1 MAETEEAEYSDTLE
15 VEGEAKSS
23 SRVLAAI
30 KKATDTFRD
39 YQDTCRRIDDIYS
52 REGDQYDSAWL
63 DPEYDLFWA
72 SMEILKPAIYA
83 HAPVPAVAPMFA
95 DRRPLY
101 NTTAELLERV
111 TTSAFDRAN
120 IDQAMLALRDDL
132 AFTNRGV
139 LWVTY
144 ETEDGQKACIDHIDR
159 TDFLHEPARGWSDV
173 GWVARRAWMTKAEMR
188 KRFSKTS
195 GKAYQQAK
203 TEIRR
208 DDKDNGG
215 ADDSK
220 KAGVWEV
227 WHRNDDKVYWVAP
240 DCPVV
245 LDEDKPHLTLKD
257 FYPCPRPA
265 YGTLRRRSLVP
276 VPDYVRYAAH
286 LAKISTLTSRIY
298 LLLDKIKLKG
308 LVPAGGDIGDAIQ
321 AALRSEDDEII
332 IPVPGAALVQ
342 GSSAGFVTWMPLA
355 DIATAIQG
363 LIEARGQL
371 IEDFYQLSGIS
382 DIMRGATEAEET
394 LGAQQLKSQYGS
406 VRVRD
411 KIDELQRVA
420 RDVARIVAEI
430 ASDKFSKETL
440 LDMAQLEIPTKAD
453 ISKTVKEI
461 EAAAKKEL
469 EGLAEKAK
477 GMLQQA
483 RQQPQGQPQQGG
495 QPQAQQIDP
504 QQAQAQFQQA
514 QQQIVQKYAGP
525 LKQAEETVPI
535 EDVMELL
542 RDDKTRGFAFE
553 IATDSTIMT
562 DEMAEKQARN
572 EFLGVV
578 ATSTQALTG
587 LAAMG
592 EAGAALA
599 GGFLKFVVAPY
610 RVGRELNGL
619 IDDFVDAAPQ
629 MAAAAAGQGD
639 GTQEAQKAMADANNK
654 LADAEMTKAQA
665 ATMKVETD
673 AKAKMQD
680 MQLKAAQLQSDNER
694 KMAEMQQKGAIESDK
709 HQRESEKLRQQLVDM
724 QSKSGEQQAKID
736 NLTAQTAAIL
746 HSIGLDERKQ
756 QLDEYTAA
764 NAVQSKAVDQSLNAQ
779 GMQQKAVEG
788 DRSHQLNE
796 RQQGQTEAM
805 GERSEQRAD
814 RQQEFTE
821 RSSDRQQTFAER
833 QAAKEPAQ

>member
-1 MAETEEAEYSDTLE
+1 MADEIETEISDTLKD
-15 VEGEAKSS
+15 EGAEAKSS
-23 SRVLAAI
+23 SRRVLTAI
-30 KKATDTFRD
+30 RKATDTFRD
-39 YQDTCRRIDDIYS
+39 YQDTCRRIDDVYS
-52 REGDQYDSAWL
+52 RDNNYDSDWL

-111 TTSAFDRAN
+111 ASSAFERAN
-120 IDQAMLALRDDL
+120 IDQSMLSLRDDL

-144 ETEDGQKACIDHIDR
+144 ESDDGQQRACVDHVDR
-159 TDFLHEPARGWSDV
+159 TDFLHEPARSWAEV
-173 GWVARRAWMTKAEMR
+173 GWCARRAWLTKTEMR
-188 KRFSKTS
+188 KRFKKTS
-195 GKAYQQAK
+195 GDAYQRAMF
-203 TEIRR
+203 EIRR

-227 WHRNDDKVYWVAP
+227 WHKADKKVYWVANGV
-240 DCPVV
+240 DKM
-245 LDEDKPHLTLKD
+245 LDEGKPHLALKE
-257 FYPCPRPA
+257 FFPCPRPA

-321 AALRSEDDEII
+321 LALKSDDDEII
-332 IPVPGAALVQ
+332 IPVPGASLMQ
-342 GSSAGFVTWMPLA
+342 NSSTGFVTWMPLA
-355 DIATAIQG
+355 EIATAIQG
-363 LIEARGQL
+363 LIDARGQL

-430 ASDKFSKETL
+430 ASEKFTKETL
-440 LDMAQLEIPTKAD
+440 LDMAQLEIPTKAE
-453 ISKTVKEI
+453 IAKNVKEI
-461 EAAAKKEL
+461 EEAAKEEL
-469 EGLAEKAK
+469 KALSAQAEEMAKKARTQAEAEGK
-477 GMLQQA
+477 
-483 RQQPQGQPQQGG
+483 P
-495 QPQAQQIDP
+495 IDP
-504 QQAQAQFQQA
+504 QQAEQASQQFQQA
-514 QQQIVQKYAGP
+514 QQQIIQKYAVS

-535 EDVMELL
+535 EAVIELL
-542 RDDKTRGFAFE
+542 RDDRTRGFAFE

-562 DEMAEKQARN
+562 DEMQEKTSRN

-578 ATSTQALTG
+578 STSTQALMG
-587 LAAMG
+587 LAAAG

-599 GGFLKFVVAPY
+599 GGFLKFVTAPY

-629 MAAAAAGQGD
+629 MAAQMAGQGS
-639 GTQEAQKAMADANNK
+639 GEADQAMADANNK
-654 LADAEMTKAQA
+654 LAEAEMTKA
-665 ATMKVETD
+665 
-673 AKAKMQD
+673 
-680 MQLKAAQLQSDNER
+680 KAAVAGVEAKSQMD
-694 KMAEMQQKGAIESDK
+694 KAEMQRKMVELQQKAAADQTKAEEA
-709 HQRESEKLRQQLVDM
+709 QAKLQLQLADM
-724 QSKSGEQQAKID
+724 QEKAANTAKLTEAQINKLTADTAKI
-736 NLTAQTAAIL
+736 LA
-746 HSIGLDERKQ
+746 SIGLDQRKQ
-756 QLDEYTAA
+756 ELSEYSAA
-764 NAVQSKAVDQSLNAQ
+764 NAAQAKQVDQSMAAQ
-779 GMQQKAVEG
+779 GMEQKAIEG
-788 DRSHQLNE
+788 ERNAQMSE
-796 RQQGQTEAM
+796 RQQAHSETV
-805 GERSEQRAD
+805 GERSEERAD
-814 RQQEFTE
+814 RQQDFTE
-821 RSSDRQQTFAER
+821 RNTDRQQTFAER
-833 QAAKEPAQ
+833 QAMKEPAE

>member
-1 MAETEEAEYSDTLE
+1 MAELEEAEYSDTLE

-23 SRVLAAI
+23 SRVLSAI

-52 REGDQYDSAWL
+52 RDSSYDSDWL

-120 IDQAMLALRDDL
+120 IDQAMLSLRDDL

-144 ETEDGQKACIDHIDR
+144 ETEDGQKACVDHIDR
-159 TDFLHEPARGWSDV
+159 TDFLHEPARAWADV

-188 KRFSKTS
+188 KRFRKMS
-195 GKAYQQAK
+195 GDAYKQAK

-227 WHRNDDKVYWVAP
+227 WHRNDNRVYWVAP
-240 DCPVV
+240 DCPVM
-245 LDEDKPHLTLKD
+245 LDEGEPHLKLKD

-276 VPDYVRYAAH
+276 VPDYQRYAAH

-321 AALRSEDDEII
+321 QALKSEDDEII

-342 GSSAGFVTWMPLA
+342 GSTTGFVTWMPLA

-440 LDMAQLEIPTKAD
+440 LDMSQMDIPTKAELA
-453 ISKTVKEI
+453 KTVKEI
-461 EAAAKKEL
+461 EEAAKKEL
-469 EGLAEKAK
+469 KAFGEKAK
-477 GMLQQA
+477 EMAQQQA
-483 RQQPQGQPQQGG
+483 TKPQQQPSAPGQPQG
-495 QPQAQQIDP
+495 QQIDP
-504 QQAQAQFQQA
+504 QQAQQQFQQA
-514 QQQIVQKYAGP
+514 QQQIIQKYAGP
-525 LKQAEETVPI
+525 LKTAEEAVPI
-535 EDVMELL
+535 EDVIDLL
-542 RDDKTRGFAFE
+542 RDDKARGFAFE

-562 DEMAEKQARN
+562 DEMQEKASRN

-578 ATSTQALTG
+578 AQSTQALTG
-587 LAAMG
+587 IAALG
-592 EAGAALA
+592 EQGAALA
-599 GGFLKFVVAPY
+599 GGLLKFATAPY

-629 MAAAAAGQGD
+629 MAAAAAGQGNSEND
-639 GTQEAQKAMADANNK
+639 KALADANNK
-654 LADAEMTKAQA
+654 LAEAEQVKANAALMTAQA
-665 ATMKVETD
+665 R
-673 AKAKMQD
+673 
-680 MQLKAAQLQSDNER
+680 AAQAQADNER
-694 KMAEMQQKGAIESDK
+694 KIIELQQKGAIEADK
-709 HQRESEKLRQQLVDM
+709 HQRETEKLRQQLVDM
-724 QSKSGEQQAKID
+724 QAKSGLLQAEIN
-736 NLTAQTAAIL
+736 NLTAQTAKIL
-746 HSIGLDERKQ
+746 ASIGLDERKQ
-756 QLDEYTAA
+756 QVSEYTAA
-764 NAVQSKAVDQSLNAQ
+764 SNAQNQQIDQAQKAQ
-779 GMQQKAVEG
+779 GMQQQAVEG

-796 RQQGQTEAM
+796 RQQAHTETMGQ
-805 GERSEQRAD
+805 RSEQRAD
-814 RQQEFTE
+814 RQQNFSEQSTN
-821 RSSDRQQTFAER
+821 RQMTLAER
-833 QAAKEPAQ
+833 QAEKEPAQ

>member
-1 MAETEEAEYSDTLE
+1 MADEIEPEYSDTLE
-15 VEGEAKSS
+15 DGDEPKSS
-23 SRVLAAI
+23 SRVLSAI

-39 YQDTCRRIDDIYS
+39 YQDTCRRIDDVYSHDNTYS
-52 REGDQYDSAWL
+52 RDWL
-63 DPEYDLFWA
+63 DPEYDLFWS

-120 IDQAMLALRDDL
+120 IDQAMLSLRDDL

-144 ETEDGQKACIDHIDR
+144 ETEDGQKVCIDHVDR
-159 TDFLHEPARGWSDV
+159 TDFLHEPARCWADV
-173 GWVARRAWMTKAEMR
+173 GWVARRAWMTKTEMR
-188 KRFSKTS
+188 KRFGKTS
-195 GKAYQQAK
+195 GKAYQQAQ

-227 WHRNDDKVYWVAP
+227 WHKADNKVYWAAP
-240 DCPVV
+240 GCPVL

-276 VPDYVRYAAH
+276 VPDYMRYAAH
-286 LAKISTLTSRIY
+286 LSKISTLTSRIY
-298 LLLDKIKLKG
+298 LLLDKIKMKG
-308 LVPAGGDIGDAIQ
+308 LVPAGGDIGDAIEQ
-321 AALRSEDDEII
+321 ALRADDDEII

-363 LIEARGQL
+363 LIAARGQL

-430 ASDKFSKETL
+430 ASDKFTEKTL
-440 LDMAQLEIPTKAD
+440 LDMSMMDIPSKAD
-453 ISKTVKEI
+453 VTKQIKGI
-461 EAAAKKEL
+461 EEAAKKEL
-469 EGLAEKAK
+469 KALGEKAK
-477 GMLQQA
+477 GMAAQA
-483 RQQPQGQPQQGG
+483 SQQGQQV
-495 QPQAQQIDP
+495 DP
-504 QQAQAQFQQA
+504 QQAEQQFQQA
-514 QQQIVQKYAGP
+514 QQAVIAKYGP
-525 LKQAEETVPI
+525 QLKEAEDTVPI
-535 EDVMELL
+535 EAVVDLL
-542 RDDKTRGFAFE
+542 RDDRARGFAFE
-553 IATDSTIMT
+553 IATDSTILT
-562 DEMAEKQARN
+562 DEMQEKQSRN

-578 ATSTQALTG
+578 AQATQG
-587 LAAMG
+587 LMAIAGLG
-592 EAGAALA
+592 EQGAALA
-599 GGFLKFVVAPY
+599 GGLLKFATAPY

-629 MAAAAAGQGD
+629 MAAQAAGQGQGNSD
-639 GTQEAQKAMADANNK
+639 AEKAMADANNK
-654 LADAEMTKAQA
+654 LAEAEQVKAQA
-665 ATMKVETD
+665 SLLSAQ
-673 AKAKMQD
+673 A
-680 MQLKAAQLQSDNER
+680 KAAQAQADSER
-694 KMAEMQQKGAIESDK
+694 KIAELQQKGAIEADK
-709 HQRESEKLRQQLVDM
+709 HQRESEKLQQQLRDM
-724 QSKSGEQQAKID
+724 FGRETLMQAQVD
-736 NLTAQTAAIL
+736 NLTANTAKIL
-746 HSIGLDERKQ
+746 ASIGLDERKQ
-756 QLDEYTAA
+756 QLSEYTAA
-764 NAVQSKAVDQSLNAQ
+764 DNAQ
-779 GMQQKAVEG
+779 ARRTDQAMQAQNSQQDASFKAQ
-788 DRSHQLNE
+788 DS
-796 RQQGQTEAM
+796 A
-805 GERSEQRAD
+805 RAD
-814 RQQEFTE
+814 RSQSFSEH
-821 RSSDRQQTFAER
+821 SSERQQTFAEK
-833 QAAKEPAQ
+833 QAQKEPAQ

>member
-1 MAETEEAEYSDTLE
+1 MADEIETEVSDTLE

-23 SRVLAAI
+23 SRVLSAI

-52 REGDQYDSAWL
+52 RDNNYDNDWL

-111 TTSAFDRAN
+111 TTSIFDRAN
-120 IDQAMLALRDDL
+120 IDQSMLSLRDDL
-132 AFTNRGV
+132 AFTNRGQ
-139 LWVTY
+139 LWVAY
-144 ETEDGQKACIDHIDR
+144 ETDDGQCIPIDHLDR
-159 TDFLHEPARGWSDV
+159 TDFLHEAARSWADV
-173 GWVARRAWMTKAEMR
+173 GWVARRAWMTKTEMR
-188 KRFSKTS
+188 KRFRKTS
-195 GKAYQQAK
+195 GDAYKQAK

-227 WHRNDDKVYWVAP
+227 WHRNDKKVYWVAP
-240 DCPVV
+240 DCPVL
-245 LDEDKPHLTLKD
+245 LDESDPYLKLKD
-257 FYPCPRPA
+257 FWPCPRPA

-321 AALRSEDDEII
+321 AALRSDDDEII
-332 IPVPGAALVQ
+332 IPVPGAALTT
-342 GSSAGFVTWMPLA
+342 GGATGFVTWMPLA

-440 LDMAQLEIPTKAD
+440 LDMAQLEIPTKAE

-469 EGLAEKAK
+469 TELGKKAK
-477 GMLQQA
+477 EMAQQA
-483 RQQPQGQPQQGG
+483 EQKQQQQPGQPGQPQG
-495 QPQAQQIDP
+495 QQIDP
-504 QQAQAQFQQA
+504 QQAQQQFQQA
-514 QQQIVQKYAGP
+514 QQAIVQKYAGP

-535 EDVMELL
+535 EDVIELL
-542 RDDKTRGFAFE
+542 RDDRTRGFAFE

-562 DEMAEKQARN
+562 DEMQEKQSRN

-578 ATSTQALTG
+578 AQSTQALTG
-587 LAAMG
+587 LASMG

-599 GGFLKFVVAPY
+599 GGFLKFVTAPY

-629 MAAAAAGQGD
+629 MAAQIAGQGQ
-639 GTQEAQKAMADANNK
+639 GNGEAEKAIADANNK
-654 LADAEMTKAQA
+654 LAEAEMTKAKA
-665 ATMKVETD
+665 AVAGVQ
-673 AKAKMQD
+673 AKAQIDQAEMQ
-680 MQLKAAQLQSDNER
+680 R
-694 KMAEMQQKGAIESDK
+694 KMAEMQQKATSDQVK
-709 HQRESEKLRQQLVDM
+709 AQQEQEKLRLQLADM
-724 QSKSGEQQAKID
+724 QEKAANTAKLTEAQINKLTADTAKI
-736 NLTAQTAAIL
+736 LA
-746 HSIGLDERKQ
+746 SIGLDERKQ
-756 QLDEYTAA
+756 NLSEYSAQQATQAK
-764 NAVQSKAVDQSLNAQ
+764 QVDQALNAQ
-779 GMQQKAVEG
+779 GQQQQAVEG
-788 DRSHQLNE
+788 DRNAQLSE
-796 RQQGQTEAM
+796 RQQAHTETV

-814 RQQEFTE
+814 RQQDFSE
-821 RSSDRQQTFAER
+821 RSTDRQMTLAER

>member
-1 MAETEEAEYSDTLE
+1 MADAIEPEYSDTLE
-15 VEGEAKSS
+15 DGDEPKSS
-23 SRVLAAI
+23 SRVLSAI

-39 YQDTCRRIDDIYS
+39 YQDTCRRIDDVYS
-52 REGDQYDSAWL
+52 HDNTYSSDWL
-63 DPEYDLFWA
+63 DPEYDLFWS

-120 IDQAMLALRDDL
+120 IDQAMLSLRDDL

-144 ETEDGQKACIDHIDR
+144 ETEDGQKVCIDHVDR
-159 TDFLHEPARGWSDV
+159 TDFLHEPARCWADV
-173 GWVARRAWMTKAEMR
+173 GWVARRAWMTKTEMR
-188 KRFSKTS
+188 KRFGKTS
-195 GKAYQQAK
+195 GKAYQQAA

-227 WHRNDDKVYWVAP
+227 WHKADNKVYWAAP
-240 DCPVV
+240 GCPVL

-276 VPDYVRYAAH
+276 VPDYRRYAAH
-286 LAKISTLTSRIY
+286 LSKISTLTSRIY
-298 LLLDKIKLKG
+298 LLLDKIKMKG
-308 LVPAGGDIGDAIQ
+308 LVPAGGDIGDAIEQ
-321 AALRSEDDEII
+321 ALRADDDEII

-342 GSSAGFVTWMPLA
+342 GAASGFVTWMPLA

-363 LIEARGQL
+363 LIAARGQL

-430 ASDKFSKETL
+430 ASDKFTKETL
-440 LDMAQLEIPTKAD
+440 LDMSMMEIPSKAD
-453 ISKTVKEI
+453 VTKQIKGIE
-461 EAAAKKEL
+461 EAAEKEL
-469 EGLAEKAK
+469 KALGEKAK
-477 GMLQQA
+477 GMAAQA
-483 RQQPQGQPQQGG
+483 NQQGQQV
-495 QPQAQQIDP
+495 DP
-504 QQAQAQFQQA
+504 QQAEQQFQQA
-514 QQQIVQKYAGP
+514 QQAVIAKYGP
-525 LKQAEETVPI
+525 QLKEAEDTVPV
-535 EDVMELL
+535 EAVVELL
-542 RDDKTRGFAFE
+542 RDDRARGFAFE
-553 IATDSTIMT
+553 IATDSTILT
-562 DEMAEKQARN
+562 DEMQEKQSRN

-578 ATSTQALTG
+578 AQATQG
-587 LAAMG
+587 LMAIAGLG
-592 EAGAALA
+592 EQGAALA
-599 GGFLKFVVAPY
+599 GGLLKFATAPY

-629 MAAAAAGQGD
+629 MAAQAAGQGQGNSD
-639 GTQEAQKAMADANNK
+639 AEKAMADANNK
-654 LADAEMTKAQA
+654 LAEAEQVKAQA
-665 ATMKVETD
+665 SLLSAQ
-673 AKAKMQD
+673 AKATQ
-680 MQLKAAQLQSDNER
+680 AQADSER
-694 KMAEMQQKGAIESDK
+694 KIAELQQKGAIEADK
-709 HQRESEKLRQQLVDM
+709 HQRESEKLQQQLRDM
-724 QSKSGEQQAKID
+724 FGRETLMQAQVD
-736 NLTAQTAAIL
+736 NLTANTAKIL
-746 HSIGLDERKQ
+746 ASIGLDERKQ
-756 QLDEYTAA
+756 QLSEYTAA
-764 NAVQSKAVDQSLNAQ
+764 DNAQARRVDQTMQAQ
-779 GMQQKAVEG
+779 N
-788 DRSHQLNE
+788 S
-796 RQQGQTEAM
+796 QTDAAF
-805 GERSEQRAD
+805 RVQDSQRAD
-814 RQQEFTE
+814 RGQEFTE
-821 RSSDRQQTFAER
+821 RSSDRQMTLAER
-833 QAAKEPAQ
+833 QAMKEPAE

>member
-1 MAETEEAEYSDTLE
+1 MAEPIETEYSDTLKD
-15 VEGEAKSS
+15 EGEGAEPKSS
-23 SRVLAAI
+23 ARVLAAI
-30 KKATDTFRD
+30 RKATDTFRD
-39 YQDTCRRIDDIYS
+39 YQDTCRRIDDVYS
-52 REGDQYDSAWL
+52 RDNSYNTDWL
-63 DPEYDLFWA
+63 DPDYDLFWS

-111 TTSAFDRAN
+111 ATSAFDRAN
-120 IDQAMLALRDDL
+120 IDQAMLSLRDDL

-144 ETEDGQKACIDHIDR
+144 ETDGGQKVCIEQVDR
-159 TDFLHEPARGWSDV
+159 TDFLHEPARCWADV
-173 GWVARRAWMTKAEMR
+173 GWVARRAWMTKTEMR
-188 KRFSKTS
+188 KRFGKTS

-203 TEIRR
+203 TEVRR

-227 WHRNDDKVYWVAP
+227 WHKADNTVYWAAP
-240 DCPVV
+240 DCPVM
-245 LDEDKPHLTLKD
+245 LDEGKPHLTLKD
-257 FYPCPRPA
+257 FFPCPRPA

-286 LAKISTLTSRIY
+286 LSKISTLTSRIY

-321 AALRSEDDEII
+321 LALQSDDDSIV

-342 GSSAGFVTWMPLA
+342 GSASGFVTWMPLA

-430 ASDKFSKETL
+430 AADKFSKETL
-440 LDMAQLEIPTKAD
+440 LDMSMMDIPTKAD
-453 ISKTVKEI
+453 VAKHVREI
-461 EAAAKKEL
+461 EKSARDEL
-469 EGLAEKAK
+469 EALTKKA
-477 GMLQQA
+477 QQA
-483 RQQPQGQPQQGG
+483 AQQSQGQVNPNQAKQQ
-495 QPQAQQIDP
+495 
-504 QQAQAQFQQA
+504 FSQA
-514 QQQIVQKYAGP
+514 QQQIVQKYAGQ
-525 LKQAEETVPI
+525 LKDAEETVPI
-535 EDVMELL
+535 EAVIELL
-542 RDDKTRGFAFE
+542 RDDKARGFAFE

-562 DEMAEKQARN
+562 DEMQEKQSRN

-578 ATSTQALTG
+578 AQSTQALTG
-587 LAAMG
+587 LAMMG

-599 GGFLKFVVAPY
+599 GGFLKFVTAPY

-629 MAAAAAGQGD
+629 MAAQMAGQG
-639 GTQEAQKAMADANNK
+639 GGGEAEKAMAEANKK

-673 AKAKMQD
+673 SKAKMTD
-680 MQLKAAQLQSDNER
+680 MQLKAAQLQADNER
-694 KMAEMQQKGAIESDK
+694 KMSELQQKGAIEADK
-709 HQRESEKLRQQLVDM
+709 HMRESEKLQQQLRDM
-724 QSKSGEQQAKID
+724 AGRETLMQAQVD
-736 NLTAQTAAIL
+736 NLTANTAKIL
-746 HSIGLDERKQ
+746 ASIGLDERKQ
-756 QLDEYTAA
+756 QVSEYTAA
-764 NAVQSKAVDQSLNAQ
+764 NQAQAQRVDQAMSAQ
-779 GMQQKAVEG
+779 DRQQKAVDS
-788 DRSHQLNE
+788 DRSHEMSE
-796 RQQGQTEAM
+796 RQQSHVE
-805 GERSEQRAD
+805 S
-814 RQQEFTE
+814 
-821 RSSDRQQTFAER
+821 SSDRQQTLAER
-833 QAAKEPAQ
+833 QAEREPAE

>member
-1 MAETEEAEYSDTLE
+1 MADEIETEVSDTLVDE
-15 VEGEAKSS
+15 GGEAKSS
-23 SRVLAAI
+23 SRVLTAI

-39 YQDTCRRIDDIYS
+39 YQDTCRRIDDVYS
-52 REGDQYDSAWL
+52 RENNYDTDWL
-63 DPEYDLFWA
+63 DPDYDLFWA

-83 HAPVPAVAPMFA
+83 HVPVPAVAPMFA

-101 NTTAELLERV
+101 NTTAELIERV
-111 TTSAFDRAN
+111 VTSAFDRTN
-120 IDQAMLALRDDL
+120 IDQSMLSLRDDL

-139 LWVTY
+139 QWVTY
-144 ETEDGQKACIDHIDR
+144 ESDEGQQRACVDHVDR
-159 TDFLHEPARGWSDV
+159 TDFLHEPARSWADV
-173 GWVARRAWMTKAEMR
+173 GWVARRAWLTKTEMR
-188 KRFSKTS
+188 KRFKKTS
-195 GKAYQQAK
+195 GDAYKRAIL
-203 TEIRR
+203 EVRR

-227 WHRNDDKVYWVAP
+227 WHKADKKVYWVANGV
-240 DCPVV
+240 DKM
-245 LDEDKPHLTLKD
+245 LDEGKPHLTLKD
-257 FYPCPRPA
+257 FFPCPRPA

-286 LAKISTLTSRIY
+286 LSKISTLTSRIY

-321 AALRSEDDEII
+321 LALKSDDDEII
-332 IPVPGAALVQ
+332 IPVPGASLMQSGAT
-342 GSSAGFVTWMPLA
+342 GFVTWMPLA

-363 LIEARGQL
+363 LIDARGQL

-430 ASDKFSKETL
+430 ASEKFSQKTL
-440 LDMAQLEIPTKAD
+440 LDMSQLQIPTKAE
-453 ISKTVKEI
+453 IAKNIKEI
-461 EAAAKKEL
+461 ESAAEEELKALSETAKKE
-469 EGLAEKAK
+469 AKKA
-477 GMLQQA
+477 
-483 RQQPQGQPQQGG
+483 RE
-495 QPQAQQIDP
+495 
-504 QQAQAQFQQA
+504 QAQAKGEDLDPQMIEQASQQFQQA
-514 QQQIVQKYAGP
+514 SQQIIQKYAVP

-542 RDDKTRGFAFE
+542 RDDRTRGFAFE

-562 DEMAEKQARN
+562 DEMQEKSARN

-578 ATSTQALTG
+578 STSTQALMG
-587 LAAMG
+587 LAAAG

-599 GGFLKFVVAPY
+599 GGFLKFVTAPY

-629 MAAAAAGQGD
+629 MAAQMAGQSAG
-639 GTQEAQKAMADANNK
+639 GGEAEKAMADANNK
-654 LADAEMTKAQA
+654 LAEAEMTKAQA
-665 ATMKVETD
+665 AVASVQ
-673 AKAKMQD
+673 AKA
-680 MQLKAAQLQSDNER
+680 QLDQAENQR
-694 KMAEMQQKGAIESDK
+694 KMAELQQKAAADQTKAQEA
-709 HQRESEKLRQQLVDM
+709 QAKLQLQLADM
-724 QSKSGEQQAKID
+724 QEKAANTAKLTEAQINKLTADTAKI
-736 NLTAQTAAIL
+736 LA
-746 HSIGLDERKQ
+746 SIGLDQRKQ
-756 QLDEYTAA
+756 ELSEYTAA
-764 NAVQSKAVDQSLNAQ
+764 SNAEAKQVDQAMAAE
-779 GMQQKAVEG
+779 GIQQQAVEG
-788 DRSHQLNE
+788 ERNAEMNE
-796 RQQGQTEAM
+796 RKQSF
-805 GERSEQRAD
+805 SEQHGS

-821 RSSDRQQTFAER
+821 TQADRQLSLAER
-833 QAAKEPAQ
+833 QAEREGAE

>member
-1 MAETEEAEYSDTLE
+1 MAETDDTEISDTLKDE
-15 VEGEAKSS
+15 DGEARSS
-23 SRVLAAI
+23 SRVLSAI

-39 YQDTCRRIDDIYS
+39 YQETCRRIDDIYS
-52 REGDQYDSAWL
+52 RDGSYDGDWL
-63 DPEYDLFWA
+63 DPDYDLFWS

-111 TTSAFDRAN
+111 TSSAFDRAN
-120 IDQAMLALRDDL
+120 IDQAMLSLRDDL

-144 ETEDGQKACIDHIDR
+144 ETDDGQKVCIDHVDR
-159 TDFLHEPARGWSDV
+159 TDFLHEPARCWADV
-173 GWVARRAWMTKAEMR
+173 GWVARRAWMTKTEMR
-188 KRFSKTS
+188 KRFGKTS

-227 WHRNDDKVYWVAP
+227 WHKADNKVYWVAP
-240 DCPVV
+240 DCPVM
-245 LDEDKPHLTLKD
+245 LDEGAPHLALKD
-257 FYPCPRPA
+257 FFPCPRPA

-276 VPDYVRYAAH
+276 VPDYQRYAAH
-286 LAKISTLTSRIY
+286 LSKISTLTSRIY

-308 LVPAGGDIGDAIQ
+308 LVPSGGDIGDAIE
-321 AALRSEDDEII
+321 AALKAEDDEII

-342 GSSAGFVTWMPLA
+342 GAASGFVTWMPLA

-430 ASDKFSKETL
+430 AADKFSKDTL
-440 LDMAQLEIPTKAD
+440 LDMSMMEIPSKAD
-453 ISKTVKEI
+453 VSKQVKEI
-461 EAAAKKEL
+461 EKAAKEEL
-469 EGLAEKAK
+469 EALTKKAQEAAQQAK
-477 GMLQQA
+477 GQQVDPNQA
-483 RQQPQGQPQQGG
+483 KQQ
-495 QPQAQQIDP
+495 
-504 QQAQAQFQQA
+504 FSQA
-514 QQQIVQKYAGP
+514 QQQIVQKYAGM
-525 LKQAEETVPI
+525 LKEAEDTVPI
-535 EDVMELL
+535 EAVVELL
-542 RDDKTRGFAFE
+542 RDDRARGFAFE

-562 DEMAEKQARN
+562 DEMQEKQSRN

-578 ATSTQALTG
+578 AQSTQALTG
-587 LAAMG
+587 LAMMG

-599 GGFLKFVVAPY
+599 GGFLKFVTAPY

-629 MAAAAAGQGD
+629 MAAQMAGQQGNGD
-639 GTQEAQKAMADANNK
+639 AEKAIAEANMK
-654 LADAEMTKAQA
+654 LAEAELQKAQA
-665 ATMKVETD
+665 AVAKVQADTQKSQQDLTLRAAEAQAKSQADQQRFGLEIEDTKGKIAETSARIEKIYAD
-673 AKAKMQD
+673 I
-680 MQLKAAQLQSDNER
+680 QLA
-694 KMAEMQQKGAIESDK
+694 QQKLGLEA
-709 HQRESEKLRQQLVDM
+709 HRERREDV
-724 QSKSGEQQAKID
+724 
-736 NLTAQTAAIL
+736 
-746 HSIGLDERKQ
+746 
-756 QLDEYTAA
+756 
-764 NAVQSKAVDQSLNAQ
+764 KASADI
-779 GMQQKAVEG
+779 
-788 DRSHQLNE
+788 
-796 RQQGQTEAM
+796 QGQQQDRAMQAQNAERDAAFRAKEDQRADM
-805 GERSEQRAD
+805 GESRAD
-814 RQQEFTE
+814 RQQDFTE
-821 RSSDRQQTFAER
+821 RSSDRQMTLAER
-833 QAAKEPAQ
+833 QAEKESANA

>member
-1 MAETEEAEYSDTLE
+1 MADEIETEVSDTLVDE
-15 VEGEAKSS
+15 GGEARSS
-23 SRVLAAI
+23 SRVLTAI
-30 KKATDTFRD
+30 SKATDTFRD
-39 YQDTCRRIDDIYS
+39 YQDTCRRIDDVYS
-52 REGDQYDSAWL
+52 RDNSYDSDWL
-63 DPEYDLFWA
+63 DPDYDLFWA

-101 NTTAELLERV
+101 NTTAELIERV
-111 TTSAFDRAN
+111 TTSAFDRAD
-120 IDQAMLALRDDL
+120 IDQAMLSLRDDL

-144 ETEDGQKACIDHIDR
+144 ENEDGEQRACVDHVDR
-159 TDFLHEPARGWSDV
+159 TDFLHEPARSWADV
-173 GWVARRAWMTKAEMR
+173 GWVARRSWLTKTEMR
-188 KRFSKTS
+188 KRFGKTS

-227 WHRNDDKVYWVAP
+227 WHKADKKVYWVAP
-240 DCPVV
+240 DCPVM
-245 LDEDKPHLTLKD
+245 LDEGAPHLKLRD
-257 FYPCPRPA
+257 FFPCPRPA

-286 LAKISTLTSRIY
+286 LSKISTLTSRIY

-321 AALRSEDDEII
+321 LALKSDDDEII

-363 LIEARGQL
+363 LIEARSQL

-440 LDMAQLEIPTKAD
+440 LDMAQMEIPTKAEVAEN
-453 ISKTVKEI
+453 VKEI
-461 EAAAKKEL
+461 EDAAKQEL
-469 EGLAEKAK
+469 KALADKARE
-477 GMLQQA
+477 MA
-483 RQQPQGQPQQGG
+483 QQPQGEP
-495 QPQAQQIDP
+495 IDP
-504 QQAQAQFQQA
+504 KQAEQQFQQA
-514 QQQIVQKYAGP
+514 QSQIIQKYAGP
-525 LKQAEETVPI
+525 LKHAEETVPI
-535 EDVMELL
+535 EDVIELL
-542 RDDKTRGFAFE
+542 RDDRTRGFAFE

-562 DEMAEKQARN
+562 DEMQEKASRN

-578 ATSTQALTG
+578 ATSTQALMG
-587 LAAMG
+587 LAAAG
-592 EAGAALA
+592 EKGAALA
-599 GGFLKFVVAPY
+599 GGFLKFVTAPY

-629 MAAAAAGQGD
+629 MAAQMAGQG
-639 GTQEAQKAMADANNK
+639 GNGEAEKAIAEANAK
-654 LADAEMTKAQA
+654 IADAELQKAQA
-665 ATMKVETD
+665 AIAKVQADTAKATQETALKAQEAQTKAAQDQQRFALEIEQTRGNLKETD
-673 AKAKMQD
+673 ARIEKIAADIQLAFAKLGIEHHKEQRETVKTAADISGQQHDRAM
-680 MQLKAAQLQSDNER
+680 AAQNAER
-694 KMAEMQQKGAIESDK
+694 DASF
-709 HQRESEKLRQQLVDM
+709 R
-724 QSKSGEQQAKID
+724 
-736 NLTAQTAAIL
+736 AQD
-746 HSIGLDERKQ
+746 S
-756 QLDEYTAA
+756 
-764 NAVQSKAVDQSLNAQ
+764 
-779 GMQQKAVEG
+779 
-788 DRSHQLNE
+788 
-796 RQQGQTEAM
+796 
-805 GERSEQRAD
+805 QRAD
-814 RQQEFTE
+814 RSQSFSE
-821 RSSDRQQTFAER
+821 RQGERQQTLAER
-833 QAAKEPAQ
+833 QAEREPVT

>member
-1 MAETEEAEYSDTLE
+1 LAETDDTEYSDTLKDDE
-15 VEGEAKSS
+15 EGAEPKSS
-23 SRVLAAI
+23 SRVLSAI
-30 KKATDTFRD
+30 KKAQDTFRD

-52 REGDQYDSAWL
+52 RDNSYDGDWL
-63 DPEYDLFWA
+63 DPDYDLFWS

-120 IDQAMLALRDDL
+120 IDQAMLSLRDDL

-144 ETEDGQKACIDHIDR
+144 ETDDGQKVCIDHVDR
-159 TDFLHEPARGWSDV
+159 TDFLHEPARCWADV
-173 GWVARRAWMTKAEMR
+173 GWVARRAWMTKTEMR
-188 KRFSKTS
+188 KRFGKTS

-227 WHRNDDKVYWVAP
+227 WHRADNKVYWVAP
-240 DCPVV
+240 DCPVM
-245 LDEDKPHLTLKD
+245 LDEGTPHLTLKD

-276 VPDYVRYAAH
+276 VPDYQRYAAH
-286 LAKISTLTSRIY
+286 LSKISTLTSRIY

-308 LVPAGGDIGDAIQ
+308 LVPAGGDIGDAIEQ
-321 AALRSEDDEII
+321 ALRAEDDEII

-342 GSSAGFVTWMPLA
+342 GAAAGFVTWMPLA

-382 DIMRGATEAEET
+382 DIMRGATQAEET

-411 KIDELQRVA
+411 KVDELQRVA

-440 LDMAQLEIPTKAD
+440 LDMSMMEIPSKAD
-453 ISKTVKEI
+453 VDKQVKEI
-461 EAAAKKEL
+461 ESTAKKEL
-469 EGLAEKAK
+469 EALTKKAQDAAQK
-477 GMLQQA
+477 VQ
-483 RQQPQGQPQQGG
+483 QQPQGQ
-495 QPQAQQIDP
+495 QIDP
-504 QQAQAQFQQA
+504 NQAKQQFQQA
-514 QQQIVQKYAGP
+514 QQQIVQKYAGM
-525 LKQAEETVPI
+525 LKDAEETIPI
-535 EDVMELL
+535 EAVVDLL
-542 RDDKTRGFAFE
+542 RDDKARGFAFE

-562 DEMAEKQARN
+562 DEMQEKQSRN
-572 EFLGVV
+572 EFLQTV
-578 ATSTQALTG
+578 AGSIQGLTG
-587 LAAMG
+587 LAMMG
-592 EAGAALA
+592 ENGAALA
-599 GGFLKFVVAPY
+599 GGLLKFATAPY

-629 MAAAAAGQGD
+629 MAAQMAGQQGS
-639 GTQEAQKAMADANNK
+639 GEVEKAVAEANQK
-654 LADAEMTKAQA
+654 LAEAELQKAQA
-665 ATMKVETD
+665 AIAKVQAD
-673 AKAKMQD
+673 A
-680 MQLKAAQLQSDNER
+680 QLKTFDL
-694 KMAEMQQKGAIESDK
+694 QQKQQESAVSAHQDRQRFDLEIQQTRGNLAEQSKRIEKIGADIQLAFAKLGIEQHK
-709 HQRESEKLRQQLVDM
+709 EQRETVKTSAD
-724 QSKSGEQQAKID
+724 I
-736 NLTAQTAAIL
+736 
-746 HSIGLDERKQ
+746 
-756 QLDEYTAA
+756 
-764 NAVQSKAVDQSLNAQ
+764 
-779 GMQQKAVEG
+779 
-788 DRSHQLNE
+788 
-796 RQQGQTEAM
+796 QGQQQDRAM
-805 GERSEQRAD
+805 QAQNAERDAAFRAEDNARANRGENRAD
-814 RQQEFTE
+814 RQQEFSE
-821 RSSDRQQTFAER
+821 RSGDRQMTLAER
-833 QAAKEPAQ
+833 QAEKEPAE

>member
-15 VEGEAKSS
+15 VEGEPKSS
-23 SRVLAAI
+23 SRVLSAI

-52 REGDQYDSAWL
+52 RESSYDTDWL

-95 DRRPLY
+95 DRRALY

-111 TTSAFDRAN
+111 VTSAFDITN
-120 IDQAMLALRDDL
+120 IDQAMLSLRDDL

-144 ETEDGQKACIDHIDR
+144 ETEDGQKTCVDHIDR
-159 TDFLHEPARGWSDV
+159 TDFLHEPARAWADV
-173 GWVARRAWMTKAEMR
+173 GWVGRRAWMTKAEMR
-188 KRFSKTS
+188 KRFRKTS
-195 GKAYQQAK
+195 GDAYKQAK

-220 KAGVWEV
+220 KAGVWEI
-227 WHRNDDKVYWVAP
+227 WHKNDNRVYWVAP
-240 DCPVV
+240 DCPVM
-245 LDEDKPHLTLKD
+245 LDEGEPHLKLKD

-276 VPDYVRYAAH
+276 VPDYQRYAAH
-286 LAKISTLTSRIY
+286 LSKISTLTSRIY

-321 AALRSEDDEII
+321 LALKSEDDEII

-342 GSSAGFVTWMPLA
+342 GSSTGFVTWMPLA

-440 LDMAQLEIPTKAD
+440 LDMSQLEIPTKAELA
-453 ISKTVKEI
+453 KTIKEI
-461 EAAAKKEL
+461 EEAAKKEL
-469 EGLAEKAK
+469 KELGEKAK
-477 GMLQQA
+477 GMAQQQA
-483 RQQPQGQPQQGG
+483 AKPQQPQMPGQQG
-495 QPQAQQIDP
+495 QIDP

-514 QQQIVQKYAGP
+514 QQQIIQKYAAP
-525 LKQAEETVPI
+525 LKSAEEAVPI

-562 DEMAEKQARN
+562 DEMQEKASRN

-578 ATSTQALTG
+578 AQATQALTG
-587 LAAMG
+587 IAALG
-592 EAGAALA
+592 EQGAALA
-599 GGFLKFVVAPY
+599 GGLLKFATAPY
-610 RVGRELNGL
+610 RVGRELNSL

-629 MAAAAAGQGD
+629 MAAAAAGQGNSEND
-639 GTQEAQKAMADANNK
+639 KALADANNK
-654 LADAEMTKAQA
+654 LAEAEQVKANAALMTAQA
-665 ATMKVETD
+665 RAS
-673 AKAKMQD
+673 Q
-680 MQLKAAQLQSDNER
+680 AQAENER
-694 KMAEMQQKGAIESDK
+694 KIAELQQKGLIEADK
-709 HQRESEKLRQQLVDM
+709 HNRETEALRQKMVDM
-724 QSKSGEQQAKID
+724 QSKNGLLQAQID
-736 NLTAQTAAIL
+736 NLTAQTAQIL

-756 QLDEYTAA
+756 ELDEYTAA
-764 NAVQSKAVDQSLNAQ
+764 SDAQAKRTDQAINAA
-779 GMQQKAVEG
+779 GMKQQAAEG
-788 DRSHQLNE
+788 DRSLRLNE
-796 RQQGQTEAM
+796 RQQVHTENM
-805 GERSEQRAD
+805 GERAEHRAD
-814 RQQEFTE
+814 RQQDYAE
-821 RSSDRQQTFAER
+821 RSGDRQQAFAER